1 MKLLINKP
9 QNGYQGWT
17 GIIVETSGKRHSVKM
32 DCGAAFNTRAALVK
46 AAQRK
51 AAGIKHVNGVTAR
64 ARQQM
69 VAAQQIS

>member
-17 GIIVETSGKRHSVKM
+17 GIVVEATGKRHKVVM

-51 AAGIKHVNGVTAR
+51 VNAIAHANKEVERIRAQWAA
-64 ARQQM
+64 
-69 VAAQQIS
+69 